1 LVELWQTNQK
11 FFVLINCQG
20 LGYEIQIL
28 ESFFLKL
35 KTNQISNKK
44 ITLWLKHIKK
54 EDSDLLFGFTSK
66 EQKNFF
72 IEILSIRGVGSQIG
86 MGILNK
92 FSISEVIN
100 AIKTQNKK
108 LICSV
113 PGIGQKMSDRLILE
127 LKNKFKSE
135 LQFEEEKAKDEFEI
149 KDPEINKM
157 MQDLKLTLQSL
168 NYKNKEINTIMPIIK
183 ESTLLAK
190 KEKNLSFENLLKI
203 AKNNL
208 DKDSSNIGRWRSI
221 INKLKINFMSL
232 DTAEKQKLIETHQVH
247 STDTGSV
254 EVQVAMLSKRISKL
268 SDHLQG
274 NIHDFASRQGLLK
287 MIGKRKRL
295 LSYIKDK
302 NVQRYQEL
310 VKKIGIRGWSQLMK
324 KKQSK
329 KKTQN

>member
-1 LVELWQTNQK
+1 MISWIKGELVELWQTNQK

-28 ESFFLKL
+28 KSFFLKL

-92 FSISEVIN
+92 FSINEVIN

-135 LQFEEEKAKDEFEI
+135 IQSEEEKAKGEFAI

-157 MQDLKLTLQSL
+157 IEDLQLTLRSL
-168 NYKNKEINTIMPIIK
+168 NYKNKEINTILPFINK
-183 ESTLLAK
+183 EVDLLAK
-190 KEKNLSFENLLKI
+190 KDNNLSFENLLKL
-203 AKNNL
+203 AMNYL
-208 DKDSSNIGRWRSI
+208 DKESSNI
-221 INKLKINFMSL
+221 
-232 DTAEKQKLIETHQVH
+232 
-247 STDTGSV
+247 
-254 EVQVAMLSKRISKL
+254 
-268 SDHLQG
+268 
-274 NIHDFASRQGLLK
+274 AS
-287 MIGKRKRL
+287 
-295 LSYIKDK
+295 
-302 NVQRYQEL
+302 
-310 VKKIGIRGWSQLMK
+310 
-324 KKQSK
+324 
-329 KKTQN
+329 

>member
-1 LVELWQTNQK
+1 MISWINGELVELWQTNQK

-92 FSISEVIN
+92 FSIGEVIN

-135 LQFEEEKAKDEFEI
+135 IQFEEQKAKDEFEI

-157 MQDLKLTLQSL
+157 IEDLQLTLQSL
-168 NYKNKEINTIMPIIK
+168 NYKNKEIKTILPIIINK
-183 ESTLLAK
+183 VDFLAK
-190 KEKNLSFENLLKI
+190 KENNLSFENLLKL
-203 AKNNL
+203 AMNYL
-208 DKDSSNIGRWRSI
+208 DKESSNI
-221 INKLKINFMSL
+221 
-232 DTAEKQKLIETHQVH
+232 
-247 STDTGSV
+247 
-254 EVQVAMLSKRISKL
+254 
-268 SDHLQG
+268 
-274 NIHDFASRQGLLK
+274 AS
-287 MIGKRKRL
+287 
-295 LSYIKDK
+295 
-302 NVQRYQEL
+302 
-310 VKKIGIRGWSQLMK
+310 
-324 KKQSK
+324 
-329 KKTQN
+329 

>member
-1 LVELWQTNQK
+1 MISWINGELVDSWQTNQK
-11 FFVLINCQG
+11 FFILINCQG
-20 LGYEIQIL
+20 LVYEIQIL

-92 FSISEVIN
+92 FSIGEVIN

-135 LQFEEEKAKDEFEI
+135 IQFEEEKAKDEFEI
-149 KDPEINKM
+149 KDPEINKIIE
-157 MQDLKLTLQSL
+157 DLQLTLQSL
-168 NYKNKEINTIMPIIK
+168 NYKNKEIKTILPIIIN
-183 ESTLLAK
+183 EIDLLAK
-190 KEKNLSFENLLKI
+190 KETSLSFENLLKFAI
-203 AKNNL
+203 NYI
-208 DKDSSNIGRWRSI
+208 DKESSNIVS
-221 INKLKINFMSL
+221 
-232 DTAEKQKLIETHQVH
+232 
-247 STDTGSV
+247 
-254 EVQVAMLSKRISKL
+254 
-268 SDHLQG
+268 
-274 NIHDFASRQGLLK
+274 
-287 MIGKRKRL
+287 
-295 LSYIKDK
+295 
-302 NVQRYQEL
+302 
-310 VKKIGIRGWSQLMK
+310 
-324 KKQSK
+324 
-329 KKTQN
+329 

>member
-1 LVELWQTNQK
+1 MISWINGDLVDLWQTNQK

-35 KTNQISNKK
+35 KTNQISNKN

-66 EQKNFF
+66 DQKNFF

-86 MGILNK
+86 IGILNK

-127 LKNKFKSE
+127 LKSKFKSE
-135 LQFEEEKAKDEFEI
+135 IQFEEEKAKDEFEI

-157 MQDLKLTLQSL
+157 IEDLQLTLQSL
-168 NYKNKEINTIMPIIK
+168 NYKNKEIKTILPIIIN
-183 ESTLLAK
+183 EVDFPAK
-190 KEKNLSFENLLKI
+190 KENNLSFENLLKL
-203 AKNNL
+203 AMNYL
-208 DKDSSNIGRWRSI
+208 DKDSSNLAR
-221 INKLKINFMSL
+221 
-232 DTAEKQKLIETHQVH
+232 
-247 STDTGSV
+247 
-254 EVQVAMLSKRISKL
+254 
-268 SDHLQG
+268 
-274 NIHDFASRQGLLK
+274 
-287 MIGKRKRL
+287 
-295 LSYIKDK
+295 
-302 NVQRYQEL
+302 
-310 VKKIGIRGWSQLMK
+310 
-324 KKQSK
+324 
-329 KKTQN
+329 

>member
-1 LVELWQTNQK
+1 LISWINGELIESWQTNQK

-35 KTNQISNKK
+35 KTNLISNKK

-66 EQKNFF
+66 EQRNFF

-100 AIKTQNKK
+100 AVKTQNEK

-113 PGIGQKMSDRLILE
+113 PGIGKKMSDRLILE

-135 LQFEEEKAKDEFEI
+135 IQFEEQKAKDEFEI

-157 MQDLKLTLQSL
+157 IEDLQLALQSL
-168 NYKNKEINTIMPIIK
+168 NYKNKEIKTILPIIIN
-183 ESTLLAK
+183 EVDFLAK
-190 KEKNLSFENLLKI
+190 KESNLSFENLLKL
-203 AKNNL
+203 AMNYL
-208 DKDSSNIGRWRSI
+208 DKESSNI
-221 INKLKINFMSL
+221 
-232 DTAEKQKLIETHQVH
+232 
-247 STDTGSV
+247 
-254 EVQVAMLSKRISKL
+254 
-268 SDHLQG
+268 
-274 NIHDFASRQGLLK
+274 AS
-287 MIGKRKRL
+287 
-295 LSYIKDK
+295 
-302 NVQRYQEL
+302 
-310 VKKIGIRGWSQLMK
+310 
-324 KKQSK
+324 
-329 KKTQN
+329 

>member
-1 LVELWQTNQK
+1 MISWINGELVELWQTNQK

-86 MGILNK
+86 MGMLNK
-92 FSISEVIN
+92 YSIGEVIN

-135 LQFEEEKAKDEFEI
+135 IQFEEEKAKGEFAI

-157 MQDLKLTLQSL
+157 IEDLQLTLRSL
-168 NYKNKEINTIMPIIK
+168 NYKNKEINTILPIIIN
-183 ESTLLAK
+183 EIDFPAK
-190 KEKNLSFENLLKI
+190 KENNLSFENLLKL
-203 AKNNL
+203 AMNYL
-208 DKDSSNIGRWRSI
+208 DKESSNI
-221 INKLKINFMSL
+221 
-232 DTAEKQKLIETHQVH
+232 
-247 STDTGSV
+247 
-254 EVQVAMLSKRISKL
+254 
-268 SDHLQG
+268 
-274 NIHDFASRQGLLK
+274 AS
-287 MIGKRKRL
+287 
-295 LSYIKDK
+295 
-302 NVQRYQEL
+302 
-310 VKKIGIRGWSQLMK
+310 
-324 KKQSK
+324 
-329 KKTQN
+329 

>member
-1 LVELWQTNQK
+1 MISWINGELVDLWQTNQK

-35 KTNQISNKK
+35 KTNQISNKN
-44 ITLWLKHIKK
+44 ITLWIKHIKK

-66 EQKNFF
+66 DQKNFF

-135 LQFEEEKAKDEFEI
+135 IQFEDKKGKDEFEI
-149 KDPEINKM
+149 KDPETNKM
-157 MQDLKLTLQSL
+157 IEDLQLTLQSL
-168 NYKNKEINTIMPIIK
+168 NYKNKEIKTILPIIFK
-183 ESTLLAK
+183 QVDLHAK
-190 KEKNLSFENLLKI
+190 KENNLSFENLLKL
-203 AKNNL
+203 AMNYL
-208 DKDSSNIGRWRSI
+208 DKESSNI
-221 INKLKINFMSL
+221 
-232 DTAEKQKLIETHQVH
+232 
-247 STDTGSV
+247 
-254 EVQVAMLSKRISKL
+254 
-268 SDHLQG
+268 
-274 NIHDFASRQGLLK
+274 AS
-287 MIGKRKRL
+287 
-295 LSYIKDK
+295 
-302 NVQRYQEL
+302 
-310 VKKIGIRGWSQLMK
+310 
-324 KKQSK
+324 
-329 KKTQN
+329 

>member
-1 LVELWQTNQK
+1 MISWINGELVELWQTNQK

-92 FSISEVIN
+92 FSINEVIN

-135 LQFEEEKAKDEFEI
+135 IQFEEEKAKDEFEI

-157 MQDLKLTLQSL
+157 IEDLQLTLQSL
-168 NYKNKEINTIMPIIK
+168 NYKNKEIKTILPIIIN
-183 ESTLLAK
+183 ELDLLAK
-190 KEKNLSFENLLKI
+190 KENNLSFENLLKL
-203 AKNNL
+203 AMNYL
-208 DKDSSNIGRWRSI
+208 DKESSNI
-221 INKLKINFMSL
+221 
-232 DTAEKQKLIETHQVH
+232 
-247 STDTGSV
+247 
-254 EVQVAMLSKRISKL
+254 
-268 SDHLQG
+268 
-274 NIHDFASRQGLLK
+274 AS
-287 MIGKRKRL
+287 
-295 LSYIKDK
+295 
-302 NVQRYQEL
+302 
-310 VKKIGIRGWSQLMK
+310 
-324 KKQSK
+324 
-329 KKTQN
+329 

>member
-1 LVELWQTNQK
+1 MISWINGDLVDLWQTNQK

-92 FSISEVIN
+92 FSICEVIN

-135 LQFEEEKAKDEFEI
+135 IQFEEQKAKDEFEI
-149 KDPEINKM
+149 KDPEINKVIE
-157 MQDLKLTLQSL
+157 DLQLTLQSL
-168 NYKNKEINTIMPIIK
+168 NYKNKEIKTILPIIIN
-183 ESTLLAK
+183 EVDFLAK
-190 KEKNLSFENLLKI
+190 KENNLSFENLLKL
-203 AKNNL
+203 AMNYL
-208 DKDSSNIGRWRSI
+208 DKESSNI
-221 INKLKINFMSL
+221 
-232 DTAEKQKLIETHQVH
+232 
-247 STDTGSV
+247 
-254 EVQVAMLSKRISKL
+254 
-268 SDHLQG
+268 
-274 NIHDFASRQGLLK
+274 AS
-287 MIGKRKRL
+287 
-295 LSYIKDK
+295 
-302 NVQRYQEL
+302 
-310 VKKIGIRGWSQLMK
+310 
-324 KKQSK
+324 
-329 KKTQN
+329 